1 MSTLFDNPCVHA
13 HETCFS
19 NPPIHQVVF
28 YQSGI
33 GTDNLYDK
41 IVDGEVSF
49 NIVWQAGRTDDEW
62 LGSSGVTGA
71 NLGG

>member
-1 MSTLFDNPCVHA
+1 MTDGGYIASRSGHQTRRRAVVSVKPFDNPGVHT
-13 HETCFS
+13 HETRFS

-33 GTDNLYDK
+33 GTENLYDK

-49 NIVWQAGRTDDEW
+49 NIV
-62 LGSSGVTGA
+62 
-71 NLGG
+71 